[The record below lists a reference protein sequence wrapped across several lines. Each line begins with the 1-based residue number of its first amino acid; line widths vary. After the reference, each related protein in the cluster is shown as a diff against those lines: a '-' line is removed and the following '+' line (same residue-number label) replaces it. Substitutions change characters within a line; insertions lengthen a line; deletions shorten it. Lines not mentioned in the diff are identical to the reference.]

1 MSHLSSL
8 HPAVLALYF
17 VSVLAVTMFSSNP
30 VFTAFALL
38 SGIVC
43 VFQQRKKLPTAKE
56 AGYGLLLFILI
67 SVTNPLFSHNGV
79 TVLFFMNGNPVTLE
93 SLLYGLY
100 LAGTML
106 AVLAWFQSVNLVM
119 TTDQHLFL
127 WGRISPKLALLLSF
141 ALRFVPLLRSQGE
154 RIRAAQKTM
163 GLSATDAWTDKLRGA
178 ARVYSALIT
187 WSLEY
192 AVDMGASMKARGY
205 GLKPRSRYAL
215 YAFRKRDAF
224 VLILIAV
231 LDSVVF
237 WALSTERLNFS
248 FYPALSYGRIGFDT
262 ILATGC
268 FFALCLLPIVIET
281 KEDLLW
287 RYYRSKI

>member
-8 HPAVLALYF
+8 HPAALALYF

-30 VFTAFALL
+30 VFSAFALL

-43 VFQQRKKLPTAKE
+43 LLQQKKALPTAKE
-56 AGYGLLLFILI
+56 VGYCLLLFVLI
-67 SVTNPLFSHNGV
+67 SVTNPLFSHRGV

-106 AVLAWFQSVNLVM
+106 AVLAWFQCVNLVM

-141 ALRFVPLLRSQGE
+141 ALRFVPLLRSQGV
-154 RIRAAQKTM
+154 RIRAAQRTM
-163 GLSATDAWTDKLRGA
+163 GLYASDAFADKLKGT

-187 WSLEY
+187 WSLEF

-215 YAFRKRDAF
+215 YSFRKRDAF
-224 VLILIAV
+224 MMVLIAV
-231 LDSVVF
+231 LDSVIL
-237 WALSTERLNFS
+237 WSLSTGRLNFA
-248 FYPALSYGRIGFDT
+248 FYPAISYGRIDFCT
-262 ILATGC
+262 VLAAMS
-268 FFALCLLPIVIET
+268 FFLLCLLPIVVET
-281 KEDLLW
+281 KEGFMW